1 MNVANIARRLVAGEL
16 HYALGR
22 FESIRRGYSALRRLS
37 PRSRQRA
44 PAGPP
49 VALPTLPVSLFA
61 GQTAERALADLR
73 RDSIAMGF
81 DLPWAMVE
89 EMVEFATHSPLQR
102 RLRDERMFYRHD
114 VHKGRLADG
123 SPAVMGIVPDPLDCP
138 AVRRVCRDPLLMECA
153 GAFLGF
159 RPTKIIP
166 RLFWSFVTDA
176 SDAERR
182 QLGQTIDWHFD
193 VHDFHFCSAQFYLTD
208 VSPGAGEH
216 ELVRGSHHG
225 KSLRMLLG
233 SANARDEELF
243 ARFARDRILLVEGPA
258 GTGFLEDTSCY
269 HRAVPPANRDRLML
283 QLWLS

>member
-1 MNVANIARRLVAGEL
+1 MNVANIARRLVAGEF

-22 FESIRRGYSALRRLS
+22 FESVRRGYSALRRLS

-49 VALPTLPVSLFA
+49 VALPTLPVSLFT
-61 GQTAERALADLR
+61 GQTADRALAELR
-73 RDSIAMGF
+73 RDSIATGF

-102 RLRDERMFYRHD
+102 RLRDERMFYRHE
-114 VHKGRLADG
+114 VRKGRLADG
-123 SPAVMGIVPDPLDCP
+123 SPAVMGVVPDPLDCP

-159 RPTKIIP
+159 PATKIIP

-176 SDAERR
+176 TDDERR
-182 QLGQTIDWHFD
+182 QLGQTIDWHYD

-243 ARFARDRILLVEGPA
+243 TRFARDRILLVEGPA

-269 HRAVPPANRDRLML
+269 HRAVPPTNRDRLML